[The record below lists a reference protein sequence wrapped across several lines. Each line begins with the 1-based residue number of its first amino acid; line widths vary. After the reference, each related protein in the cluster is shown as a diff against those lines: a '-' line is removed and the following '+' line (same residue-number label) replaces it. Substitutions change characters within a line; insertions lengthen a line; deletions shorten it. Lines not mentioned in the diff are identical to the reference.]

1 MKPCKCCNHYLQL
14 VTSYDPLCPCWDD
27 KCLRNA
33 IHHAD
38 PIDGSETFRNM
49 LDCESERCIRK
60 TLKEWMF
67 GENKD
72 KCGAEGR
79 YFDPK

>member
-1 MKPCKCCNHYLQL
+1 MKSCTECKHYIKMACN
-14 VTSYDPLCPCWDD
+14 YDLHCPSWDN

-33 IHHAD
+33 IHRED
-38 PIDGSETFRNM
+38 PIDGSETFSNM

-79 YFDPK
+79 YFEPK